1 MEATSPWST
10 GAFILIIIGS
20 VLLPLFGVIFG
31 IIGLLDPSKK
41 KQGVATLVTGIV
53 AFVVRVL
60 IVIGISFFALTGFT
74 QQHQDVIDYYETI
87 TSGDAFQVIDDG
99 TSSLEA
105 DELDAI
111 LKELEKELDN
121 TNR

>member
-10 GAFILIIIGS
+10 
-20 VLLPLFGVIFG
+20 
-31 IIGLLDPSKK
+31 
-41 KQGVATLVTGIV
+41 
-53 AFVVRVL
+53 
-60 IVIGISFFALTGFT
+60 
-74 QQHQDVIDYYETI
+74 
-87 TSGDAFQVIDDG
+87 DAFQVIDDG
-99 TSSLEA
+99 ASSLEA